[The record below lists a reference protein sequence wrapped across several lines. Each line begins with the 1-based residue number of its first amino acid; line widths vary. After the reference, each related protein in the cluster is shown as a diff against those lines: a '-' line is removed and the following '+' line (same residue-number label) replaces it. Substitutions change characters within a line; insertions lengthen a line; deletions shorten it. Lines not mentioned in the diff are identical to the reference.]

1 MGGDKNERPSMGMC
15 GCFTLAYYQPVR
27 SLHALPG
34 IVQALM
40 LRSVECRI

>member
-27 SLHALPG
+27 FLNALLG
-34 IVQALM
+34 IVRALTGT
-40 LRSVECRI
+40 LCCAD